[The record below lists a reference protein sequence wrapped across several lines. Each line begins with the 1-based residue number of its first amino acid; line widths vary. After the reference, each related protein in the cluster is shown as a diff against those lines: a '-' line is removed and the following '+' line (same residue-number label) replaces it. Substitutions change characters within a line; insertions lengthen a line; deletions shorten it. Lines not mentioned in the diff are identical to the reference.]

1 MKVRKNHHK
10 TCLKYI
16 FPYSTPGVPLDVE
29 GEARKPTSLLEA
41 WERGRPWAL
50 ASLRHTEPLRTRTA
64 MRASTSSPLKRTS
77 SHGPGPPRRVALSH
91 EEGSGGQLSRADR
104 RGVVY
109 ILKSSSCW
117 ERMQETSKQAPGD
130 PGLLS
135 NVQLLGDKHP
145 RAVPTEP
152 SERTLTQA
160 RLLNEGQGVWVS
172 MQSAHPVGTQRVG
185 FLVRRAA
192 ARDDPTARG
201 PSPHVALMVSALR
214 PAVT

>member
-1 MKVRKNHHK
+1 MFKIHAPIR
-10 TCLKYI
+10 Y
-16 FPYSTPGVPLDVE
+16 PRGSTRRGGRSQETHVFSRGPGE
-29 GEARKPTSLLEA
+29 GEAPGSGLTPPHGAPADKNDNACLNVLT
-41 WERGRPWAL
+41 
-50 ASLRHTEPLRTRTA
+50 
-64 MRASTSSPLKRTS
+64 LKRTS

-91 EEGSGGQLSRADR
+91 EGGSEGQLSRAER

-117 ERMQETSKQAPGD
+117 ERTQETSKQAPGD

-145 RAVPTEP
+145 RAEPTEP

-160 RLLNEGQGVWVS
+160 WLLNEGRGVWVS
-172 MQSAHPVGTQRVG
+172 VQSAHPVGTQRVG

-201 PSPHVALMVSALR
+201 PSPLVALMVSALR